1 MIINESGLARRIK
14 KAYRSGGYT
23 VVWVGIHLVIFTD
36 FWLVSCPMEAVPR
49 KALAAIVE
57 HIGALPERDEGL
69 KIMKDMDPQTVM
81 PADITSI
88 VRDWT
93 SAHETEDV
101 AATLLTY
108 KGERIFQ
115 ATGEE
120 EYTCYGVSES
130 DLELMEYDTYR
141 HGRGVVADGCKISW
155 SRDGVQVCI
164 WARSTSK
171 GFQDYRDKAVW
182 DMMEQ
187 TDLKPAEWED

>member
-1 MIINESGLARRIK
+1 MIINESGLARKIK
-14 KAYRSGGYT
+14 KAYRAGGYT
-23 VVWVGIHLVIFTD
+23 VAWMGLHMIIYTD
-36 FWLVSCPMEAVPR
+36 FWFVSCPMEAVPR

-57 HIGALPERDEGL
+57 HIGALPEREEGL

-81 PADITSI
+81 AADMASI

-93 SAHETEDV
+93 SAHEAEDV

-115 ATGEE
+115 AAEE

-130 DLELMEYDTYR
+130 DLELLEYDTYR
-141 HGRGVVADGCKISW
+141 HGRGVAADGHIISW

-164 WARSTSK
+164 WARSTAR
-171 GFQDYRDKAVW
+171 GCQDCRDKAVW

-187 TDLKPAEWED
+187 TNLKPVEREE